1 MEELNLR
8 KCKKCG
14 ALIEV
19 LKDCTCD
26 DCGIICCGEQMNKV
40 LANSTDASF
49 EKHVPN
55 YEIDGDMMNIHVDH
69 VMESDHY
76 IEWIMV
82 KYKKE
87 TRWIYFN
94 PNDKANYTTY
104 YEKDAIIYAYCN
116 KHGLWSKVVE

>member
-14 ALIEV
+14 ALIDV

-26 DCGIICCGEQMNKV
+26 DCKIICCGEQMSKV

-49 EKHVPN
+49 EKHIPN

-76 IEWIMV
+76 VEWIMV
-82 KYKKE
+82 KYQKE

-104 YEKDAIIYAYCN
+104 YEKGAIIYAYCN